1 LISVILYIDQT
12 HENLLDN
19 WLTMVALFYLLRL
32 TIALT
37 LSHYHTITRLHY
49 HRILHRICAGVFCD
63 SCCIL
68 PAESV
73 GLVFAGKQKQNAAS
87 KLSGDSSGAGEETS
101 IATMRICDGEK
112 RITYART
119 RYCAV
124 QYSTVQYSTVQYS
137 TVQYSNAITE

>member
-1 LISVILYIDQT
+1 MHY
-12 HENLLDN
+12 
-19 WLTMVALFYLLRL
+19 
-32 TIALT
+32 TITLSHHHTITLT
-37 LSHYHTITRLHY
+37 LSHY

-101 IATMRICDGEK
+101 IATMRICDGEMS
-112 RITYART
+112 ITHART
-119 RYCAV
+119 HYFTV
-124 QYSTVQYSTVQYS
+124 QYWTVQYSTS
-137 TVQYSNAITE
+137 TVQ

>member
-1 LISVILYIDQT
+1 
-12 HENLLDN
+12 
-19 WLTMVALFYLLRL
+19 
-32 TIALT
+32 
-37 LSHYHTITRLHY
+37 
-49 HRILHRICAGVFCD
+49 VFCD

-87 KLSGDSSGAGEETS
+87 KLSGDSPGAGEETS

-112 RITYART
+112 RITHART
-119 RYCAV
+119 HYCAV

-137 TVQYSNAITE
+137 TVQCSTVQYSTVQYSTVK